1 MSVNHEQHI
10 PESPMAISDS
20 MESLLKMTSDIM
32 IKIKQQT
39 MEASE

>member
-1 MSVNHEQHI
+1 MPVNHEQQT
-10 PESPMAISDS
+10 PEFPMAISDS

-39 MEASE
+39 METSE